1 MVHNDGKYT
10 GPTTADP
17 SLRSARAKRDEV
29 SRASFMEWVWRLLER
44 YPADLG
50 KWNNCFVYTDPAA
63 SRGGRI
69 ESDPADDPY
78 HGRTL
83 KIRI

>member
-1 MVHNDGKYT
+1 MLSLAGHRAVIGREHFMVHNDGKYT

-50 KWNNCFVYTDPAA
+50 K
-63 SRGGRI
+63 
-69 ESDPADDPY
+69 
-78 HGRTL
+78 
-83 KIRI
+83 